1 MKKIAIAFILLS
13 TNAFSQEELPKFSND
28 TLYTASG
35 YTITLNQELKIGTGS
50 MPDGDFKFIRKNSA
64 SMFNYTSNTGYQG
77 LANQANSFPRS
88 EAGHTYKVKRIEKR
102 GTKKHGYNYYVVLNS
117 GLIKYEMDVENAIT
131 FGELIVPVEF
141 RPKKESVVVEVKQQ
155 TSVADELKKLKAL
168 LDDGTLTQEE
178 YDAQK
183 KKLLEK

>member
-1 MKKIAIAFILLS
+1 
-13 TNAFSQEELPKFSND
+13 
-28 TLYTASG
+28 
-35 YTITLNQELKIGTGS
+35 
-50 MPDGDFKFIRKNSA
+50 
-64 SMFNYTSNTGYQG
+64 
-77 LANQANSFPRS
+77 
-88 EAGHTYKVKRIEKR
+88 
-102 GTKKHGYNYYVVLNS
+102 
-117 GLIKYEMDVENAIT
+117 MDVENAIT